1 MIEKEKKK
9 IDNISS
15 TVFKRYLLRCAFFT
29 STDQEEDEL
38 SVSRGEV
45 VRVLDQEQNGWW
57 TVERNGFSGLVPGN
71 YLGKI

>member
-1 MIEKEKKK
+1 M
-9 IDNISS
+9 
-15 TVFKRYLLRCAFFT
+15 
-29 STDQEEDEL
+29 
-38 SVSRGEV
+38 SRGDV